1 MQKNKIIG
9 VTESYHGST
18 YLSSS
23 ISGGSF
29 ITRTLG
35 RNQFCKSV
43 YRDDNEN
50 ILFNNL
56 QNALDADDISCVVM
70 ESCSW
75 LGGVTPYSD
84 NFWKS
89 LKLLCKSKDILLIID
104 DIAMCAGK
112 LGKLK
117 GFNVDPDIFVMGK
130 SLSGG
135 YFPLSSCLMTKE
147 VFNTVKDEFWSHGFT
162 YSFSLTGIYSTLKY
176 LEIIEKESIF
186 ENYKYLKPKSN
197 LMFSQLVE
205 DGIVESYT
213 SYGLY
218 YNLKFF
224 PVDNIPLAQKKFFEN
239 GLNVGIQNYEWKG
252 LRVVIPL
259 TADNEYFN
267 QLDTRLRN
275 ALDHYV

>member
-1 MQKNKIIG
+1 M
-9 VTESYHGST
+9 
-18 YLSSS
+18 
-23 ISGGSF
+23 
-29 ITRTLG
+29 TRTLG
-35 RNQFCKSV
+35 RNEFCESV

-50 ILFNNL
+50 ILLNNL
-56 QNALDADDISCVVM
+56 QNALSTDDISCVVM

-89 LKLLCKSKDILLIID
+89 LKLLCKAKDILLIID

-147 VFNTVKDEFWSHGFT
+147 IFNTVKDDFWSHGFT

-176 LEIIEKESIF
+176 LDIIEKENIF
-186 ENYKYLKPKSN
+186 ENYEYLKSKSN

-205 DGIVESYT
+205 DSIVQSYT

-224 PVDNIPLAQKKFFEN
+224 PVSNVSSAQKKFFEN

-259 TADNEYFN
+259 TADDEYFN

-275 ALDHYV
+275 ALGHYV